1 MPKILAITGDDL
13 GSGLAL
19 TAIEVQSVPN
29 AAAARDALLRAVES
43 QDHGIVIVEERFTS
57 EFDAKTEALIADTN
71 VPLIVSLPAEM
82 KWRDT
87 EEAPQDDYVA
97 SLVRRAVGY
106 QLNIQT

>member
-1 MPKILAITGDDL
+1 LRRILAIAEGDF
-13 GSGLAL
+13 GAGLAL
-19 TAIEVQSVPN
+19 TGIDVQRAQS
-29 AAAARDALLRAVES
+29 ASEAREALLRAVDG
-43 QDHGIVIVEERFTS
+43 QDYGIVIVEERFTS

-82 KWRDT
+82 KWRDA
-87 EEAPQDDYVA
+87 EEPSQDDYVA